1 VNIVMTGGNGFIGR
15 RLARELLAGGEAI
28 GADDTRHRL
37 EKLVLFDVAR
47 LDDELARDSRVEQI
61 VGDIGDPTALSAAI
75 GAQTAAVFHF
85 GAVVSAGAEADFDLG
100 MRVNLDGTRNVLEAC
115 RRLPSPPR
123 VVFASSLAVYGG
135 ELPKF
140 IDDETPSYPQTSYGA
155 QKACGELLVSDY
167 SRKGFVDGRALR
179 FPTILVRPE
188 PNLAASTFASTIIRE
203 PLLGRETTCPV
214 EPRSVMAVMSIE
226 RLIDCIVLAYKLP
239 AGAFGLRRAL
249 LLPAISASVE
259 AMIAAVRRVGG
270 EAAAK
275 RITLRTDPK
284 TQHIVDGWP
293 GGVRAQRAESLG
305 LRADATVEE
314 IVGSFVHQ
322 DLPAM
327 LAAAAR

>member
-15 RLARELLAGGEAI
+15 RLARELLAEGGAI
-28 GADDTRHRL
+28 GADNGRHVL
-37 EKLVLFDVAR
+37 DKLVLFDIAR
-47 LDDELARDSRVEQI
+47 LDDDLVRDPRVEQV
-61 VGDIGDPTALSAAI
+61 VGDIGDPAALSGVI
-75 GAQTAAVFHF
+75 GRQTAAVFHF

-115 RRLPSPPR
+115 RRLPALPR

-135 ELPKF
+135 ELPTF

-167 SRKGFVDGRALR
+167 SRKGFIDGRALR

-203 PLLGRETTCPV
+203 PLLGHETSCPV
-214 EPRSVMAVMSIE
+214 EPHSVMAVMSIA
-226 RLIDCIVLAYKLP
+226 RLIDCIMHAYKLP
-239 AGAFGLRRAL
+239 AEAFGSRRAL

-275 RITLRTDPK
+275 RITLRPDPK

-293 GGVRAQRAESLG
+293 AGVNAQRAEALG
-305 LRADATVEE
+305 LHADATVEE
-314 IVGSFVHQ
+314 IVGTFVHQ

-327 LAAAAR
+327 LAAAR

>member
-1 VNIVMTGGNGFIGR
+1 MNIVMTGGNGFIGR
-15 RLARELLAGGEAI
+15 RLARELLSAGEAI
-28 GADDTRHRL
+28 GADGARHAL
-37 EKLVLFDVAR
+37 EKLVLFDIAQ
-47 LDDELARDSRVEQI
+47 LDDELARDPRVEQV
-61 VGDIGDPTALSAAI
+61 VGDISDPAALTSVISAR
-75 GAQTAAVFHF
+75 TAAVFHF

-135 ELPKF
+135 DLPKL
-140 IDDETPSYPQTSYGA
+140 IDDATPSYPQTSYGA

-167 SRKGFVDGRALR
+167 SRKGFIDGRALR

-203 PLLGRETTCPV
+203 PLLARDTICPV
-214 EPRSVMAVMSIE
+214 EPRSVMAVMSIAK
-226 RLIDCIVLAYKLP
+226 LIDCIMRAYELP
-239 AGAFGLRRAL
+239 ADAFGARRAL
-249 LLPAISASVE
+249 LLPAISVSVE

-275 RITLRTDPK
+275 CIAVRPDPK

-293 GGVRAQRAESLG
+293 GGVLAERAQGLG

-314 IVGSFVHQ
+314 IVGVFVRQ

-327 LAAAAR
+327 LAATR

>member
-15 RLARELLAGGEAI
+15 RLARELLSAGEAI
-28 GADDTRHRL
+28 GADGARHAL
-37 EKLVLFDVAR
+37 EKLVLFDIAQ
-47 LDDELARDSRVEQI
+47 LDDELARDPRVEQV
-61 VGDIGDPTALSAAI
+61 VGDISDPA
-75 GAQTAAVFHF
+75 
-85 GAVVSAGAEADFDLG
+85 AVVSAGAEADFDLG

-135 ELPKF
+135 DLPKL
-140 IDDETPSYPQTSYGA
+140 IDDATPSYPQTSYGA

-167 SRKGFVDGRALR
+167 SRKGFIDGRALR

-203 PLLGRETTCPV
+203 PLLARDTICPV
-214 EPRSVMAVMSIE
+214 EPRSVMAVMSIAK
-226 RLIDCIVLAYKLP
+226 LIDCIMRAYELP
-239 AGAFGLRRAL
+239 ADAFGARRAL
-249 LLPAISASVE
+249 LLPAISVSVE

-275 RITLRTDPK
+275 CIAVRPDPK

-293 GGVRAQRAESLG
+293 GGVLAERAQGLG

-314 IVGSFVHQ
+314 IVGVFVHQ

-327 LAAAAR
+327 LAATR

>member
-1 VNIVMTGGNGFIGR
+1 VKIVMTGGNGFIGR
-15 RLARELLAGGEAI
+15 RLARELLATGKAI
-28 GADDTRHRL
+28 GADGTGHPL
-37 EKLVLFDVAR
+37 EKLVLFDIAR
-47 LDDELARDSRVEQI
+47 LDDELARDPRVEQI
-61 VGDIGDPTALSAAI
+61 VGDIGDSATLSTVIDA
-75 GAQTAAVFHF
+75 GTAAVFHF

-115 RRLPSPPR
+115 RRLPAAPR

-135 ELPKF
+135 DLPKL
-140 IDDETPSYPQTSYGA
+140 IDDATPLYPQTSYGA

-203 PLLGRETTCPV
+203 PLLGHDTNCPV
-214 EPRSVMAVMSIE
+214 NPSSVMAVMSIA
-226 RLIDCIVLAYKLP
+226 RLIDCIVHAYELP
-239 AGAFGLRRAL
+239 AAAFGVRRAL

-259 AMIAAVRRVGG
+259 SMIAAVRRVGG
-270 EAAAK
+270 ESAAK
-275 RITLRTDPK
+275 RIALRPDAK

-293 GGVRAQRAESLG
+293 AGVRAERAEGLG

-314 IVGSFVHQ
+314 IVGTFVHR

-327 LAAAAR
+327 LAAAR

>member
-15 RLARELLAGGEAI
+15 RLARQLLAAGEAI
-28 GADDTRHRL
+28 GADGARHAL
-37 EKLVLFDVAR
+37 DKLVLFDIAR
-47 LDDELARDSRVEQI
+47 LDDESARDPRVEQV
-61 VGDIGDPTALSAAI
+61 VGDIGDPATLSAVI
-75 GAQTAAVFHF
+75 GTGTAAVFHF

-135 ELPKF
+135 DLPKL
-140 IDDETPSYPQTSYGA
+140 IDDATPSYPQTSYGA

-167 SRKGFVDGRALR
+167 SRKGFIDGRALR

-203 PLLGRETTCPV
+203 PLLGRDTICPV
-214 EPRSVMAVMSIE
+214 EPRSVMAVMSIA

-239 AGAFGLRRAL
+239 ADAFGMRRAL

-270 EAAAK
+270 DAAAK
-275 RITLRTDPK
+275 RITVQPEPK

-293 GGVRAQRAESLG
+293 GGVRADRAHALG

-314 IVGSFVHQ
+314 IVGTFVHQ

-327 LAAAAR
+327 LAAAR